1 MTCATCGVDDV
12 PSGDG
17 HRCTTDVRP
26 VPTYR
31 PGRAPLSWR
40 VLTLAFFGVV
50 AVHLVATIV
59 NILLLVQDYRM
70 VRRLQTDPDGV
81 DPSEITDLVQR
92 EAVGFAVIQLI
103 FIAYIAGYVGWFVLS
118 RKTVQRYGRDHKPAL
133 THWTLTAW
141 RVAIVALVLFSIAV
155 GSRSTRAGEGIDLVA
170 AAENDRYAILVTA
183 LRIPIVGLL
192 VAGVCVVA
200 RRIDTMARSSPP
212 RPGRYRPEPSDL
224 GALAPSPTPQH
235 RQAGDDAFWQAVAD
249 ATARSEGPLPLLEA
263 WADTPRARRWH
274 LLTDV
279 STIAAVRTRLAPA
292 AGVTVYGQPP
302 RDPDEVTLGQ
312 LRRRSPAVA
321 RRSVLG
327 WGGRAHRGERRRH
340 AALRP
345 AHLPSRPAGL
355 ADPRPFGQSGRRL
368 SGARQRRSRGAQS
381 RWDRR
386 RCPRPGRSAVTRPP
400 SSSPRFLQSS
410 VY

>member
-1 MTCATCGVDDV
+1 M
-12 PSGDG
+12 
-17 HRCTTDVRP
+17 
-26 VPTYR
+26 PTYR

-312 LRRRSPAVA
+312 LADEARRLHDDPSSGGAVGLIEESAGGMLRFDRLTSQAALLGWLTRARSANRVGVYPAHASADPVALSPAGTGAGVPA
-321 RRSVLG
+321 P
-327 WGGRAHRGERRRH
+327 GG
-340 AALRP
+340 
-345 AHLPSRPAGL
+345 
-355 ADPRPFGQSGRRL
+355 Q
-368 SGARQRRSRGAQS
+368 Q
-381 RWDRR
+381 
-386 RCPRPGRSAVTRPP
+386 
-400 SSSPRFLQSS
+400 
-410 VY
+410 